1 MARISSFKCVQN
13 KREKGIVHIIK
24 RKNEIEEKREEHVVS
39 AIINIMRLTQVLLY
53 SKFAT

>member
-39 AIINIMRLTQVLLY
+39 AIKVFRPGPFIEP
-53 SKFAT
+53 